1 MSTRS
6 RRALVCRALLAGAVL
21 LGAGARARA
30 GDPPPA
36 PPSAPTAPGVPNAE
50 PRRLGLPFDRYY
62 DGAAL
67 EAALRRI
74 AATWPDLAHLES
86 MGTSREGRP
95 LWVMT
100 VADPAGGP
108 VDARPAMYIDANTH
122 GNEVQGGEVCLF
134 TLQYLLERRETDPFV
149 AALLKRVTFHVAPC
163 VNPDSRERFLHGPA
177 DEHSPRRVPRPVDD
191 DRDGL
196 VDEDGPDDL
205 DGDGEILT
213 MRRKD
218 PNGEWVVDE
227 RDDRLM
233 RHVKPGERGAYTILG
248 PEGVDDDGD
257 GRVNE
262 DPVGG
267 VDPNRNWPCDWRPE
281 PVQGGSGPYPLS
293 EPETRA
299 TALWILAHPRIAGVQ
314 SYHNAGQMIL
324 RPPGSRTDAEASY
337 PAEDKAL
344 YDEIG
349 RRGGIL
355 LPGYRYLQ
363 IKEGL
368 YQVYGGFL
376 EWTAHALGIVSF
388 TNELWGLY
396 GWGTSVTGPDLA
408 PLQWNDVALHGAG
421 FARWHEVKHPT
432 LGTVELGGWKRFTL
446 RSTPIDYLPDLCMR
460 NALFTLEHA
469 ASLPDVSIRSVT
481 REDGGRRV
489 RVVLEN
495 RALLPTATAWAR
507 RYRLLPPDVLSLD
520 VPVLAAVRVASV
532 GPAAPL
538 PVVAGSAR
546 LADGVRGTGTV
557 TVDLFVDPA
566 SAPGSVDFESRLG
579 GHMKAHVP

>member
-6 RRALVCRALLAGAVL
+6 RLSVLSVASRALVAAGLLAGA
-21 LGAGARARA
+21 GPHAHA
-30 GDPPPA
+30 GDPPPPTPATPSPAA
-36 PPSAPTAPGVPNAE
+36 PKAE

-74 AATWPDLAHLES
+74 AATWPELTHLES

-108 VDARPAMYIDANTH
+108 IDARPAMYIDANTH

-134 TLQYLLERRETDPFV
+134 TIQYLLERRETDPFV

-163 VNPDSRERFLHGPA
+163 VNPDSRERFLHGPS

-233 RHVKPGERGAYTILG
+233 RRVKPGERGTYTILG
-248 PEGVDDDGD
+248 AEGVDGDGD

-267 VDPNRNWPCDWRPE
+267 STRTGTGLATGARSRSRAGPARTPCPSPRPGR
-281 PVQGGSGPYPLS
+281 PRSSSSRIRASPAC
-293 EPETRA
+293 RA
-299 TALWILAHPRIAGVQ
+299 TTTR
-314 SYHNAGQMIL
+314 
-324 RPPGSRTDAEASY
+324 
-337 PAEDKAL
+337 
-344 YDEIG
+344 G
-349 RRGGIL
+349 R
-355 LPGYRYLQ
+355 
-363 IKEGL
+363 
-368 YQVYGGFL
+368 
-376 EWTAHALGIVSF
+376 
-388 TNELWGLY
+388 
-396 GWGTSVTGPDLA
+396 
-408 PLQWNDVALHGAG
+408 
-421 FARWHEVKHPT
+421 
-432 LGTVELGGWKRFTL
+432 
-446 RSTPIDYLPDLCMR
+446 
-460 NALFTLEHA
+460 
-469 ASLPDVSIRSVT
+469 
-481 REDGGRRV
+481 
-489 RVVLEN
+489 
-495 RALLPTATAWAR
+495 
-507 RYRLLPPDVLSLD
+507 
-520 VPVLAAVRVASV
+520 
-532 GPAAPL
+532 
-538 PVVAGSAR
+538 
-546 LADGVRGTGTV
+546 
-557 TVDLFVDPA
+557 
-566 SAPGSVDFESRLG
+566 
-579 GHMKAHVP
+579 